1 MALGGGRQKKGE
13 AIDPRVGVMVQAKV
27 GDRVAAGDVL
37 CTIHAADETSARW
50 VIDRLIE
57 AYTLQ
62 PQPAQTLPILLDRIA
77 AA

>member
-1 MALGGGRQKKGE
+1 MATAWRQ
-13 AIDPRVGVMVQAKV
+13 VML
-27 GDRVAAGDVL
+27 L